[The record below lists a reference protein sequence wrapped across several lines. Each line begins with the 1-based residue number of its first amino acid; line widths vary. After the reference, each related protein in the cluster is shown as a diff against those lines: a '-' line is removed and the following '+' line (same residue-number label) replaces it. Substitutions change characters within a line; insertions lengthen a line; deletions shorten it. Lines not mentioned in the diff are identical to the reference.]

1 MRIVTFGTIVAL
13 GLALTG
19 CYESADVT
27 LTMSNH
33 SKDNTYSG
41 KTDPLLAKL
50 EAEQLQND
58 LDARFDGQTD
68 R

>member
-1 MRIVTFGTIVAL
+1 MRIVAFALIVAL
-13 GLALTG
+13 GLTLTG
-19 CYESADVT
+19 CYESTDVT
-27 LTMSNH
+27 LTMTSH
-33 SKDNTYSG
+33 SRDDTYTG

-50 EAEQLQND
+50 EDEQVQND